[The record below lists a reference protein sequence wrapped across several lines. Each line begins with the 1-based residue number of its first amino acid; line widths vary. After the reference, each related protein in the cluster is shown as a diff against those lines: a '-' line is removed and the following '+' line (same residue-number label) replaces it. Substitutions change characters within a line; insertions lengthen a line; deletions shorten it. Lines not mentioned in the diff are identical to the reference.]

1 MAQSN
6 NNDIGELN
14 NNTRQIK
21 GHSVYTVTHGE
32 VAFNW
37 QHQQG
42 CHITP
47 EYQSIFVAIPL
58 LCVSQARYLWK
69 DYHDNQQTFITQML
83 ASQGFVLH
91 QSLECFLCL
100 KFEMY
105 NKAFVWILPDAGTIK
120 LQLRWQANEL
130 SFNVSKWN
138 YADVKFIN

>member
-91 QSLECFLCL
+91 QSLWSVF
-100 KFEMY
+100 
-105 NKAFVWILPDAGTIK
+105 FVWNLRCIIK
-120 LQLRWQANEL
+120 HLCEYCPMRVQLHCNWDDRQMNYHSMFQSEIMQM
-130 SFNVSKWN
+130 WN
-138 YADVKFIN
+138 L